1 MGRKWVELRES
12 GGGGGGTERDI
23 HTDRQEIGTHT
34 QTEAE
39 RMREADKETDK
50 QTCKMTETKT
60 VRQNNRK
67 RQREKRH
74 GERVIY
80 IYLFKHTP
88 ADKPVEHRIH

>member
-1 MGRKWVELRES
+1 MEVGRKWVELRES
-12 GGGGGGTERDI
+12 WGGGGGTERDI

-50 QTCKMTETKT
+50 QIDMQDETETET

-80 IYLFKHTP
+80 IYTCI
-88 ADKPVEHRIH
+88 RIHQQISQ

>member
-12 GGGGGGTERDI
+12 WGGGGTERDI
-23 HTDRQEIGTHT
+23 NTDRQEIGTHT

-50 QTCKMTETKT
+50 QIDMQTET

-80 IYLFKHTP
+80 IYLYKDTP